1 MSANTTNRHR
11 PIFMLL
17 AAFLL
22 SGWALG
28 EQSATPADGWA
39 QFRGPGRSGVSKES
53 GLTRTWPEN
62 GPPILWR
69 QELGEGFSG
78 ISVAGDD
85 LYTLYAV
92 GDEELAGSFSAADG
106 SPRWSVKIG
115 SKYLDEWG
123 NGPRA
128 TPTIDGEVAYVLGSA
143 GRLLALDVA
152 DGGLL
157 WEVNLVATF
166 GPSRGRFNMEGMI
179 PDYEETN
186 TSEFGHCSSPLI
198 VDDVLIAYTGAGNG
212 KSLVALDKHT
222 GRTRW
227 SVLDAGS
234 AHSSPALMEI
244 AGQRQIVQVMPQEI
258 AAVSPSGEVLW
269 QFPWVQFNISQPVF
283 VAPSMI
289 FASTGN
295 DVGAVLIEV
304 ADQDSGFNVEPR
316 WRQRQMRN
324 SWGSSVFHGGHIY
337 GFDNATLKCLD
348 AESAEVRWAKR
359 GLGKG
364 SLIVGDGL
372 LIVLSDQGML
382 AVAEATPE
390 EYRELGRMKVL
401 EGPTWTAPSLSRGKL
416 FLRNHR
422 GMVCIDLVR

>member
-1 MSANTTNRHR
+1 
-11 PIFMLL
+11 
-17 AAFLL
+17 
-22 SGWALG
+22 
-28 EQSATPADGWA
+28 
-39 QFRGPGRSGVSKES
+39 
-53 GLTRTWPEN
+53 
-62 GPPILWR
+62 
-69 QELGEGFSG
+69 
-78 ISVAGDD
+78 
-85 LYTLYAV
+85 
-92 GDEELAGSFSAADG
+92 
-106 SPRWSVKIG
+106 
-115 SKYLDEWG
+115 
-123 NGPRA
+123 
-128 TPTIDGEVAYVLGSA
+128 
-143 GRLLALDVA
+143 
-152 DGGLL
+152 
-157 WEVNLVATF
+157 
-166 GPSRGRFNMEGMI
+166 
-179 PDYEETN
+179 
-186 TSEFGHCSSPLI
+186 
-198 VDDVLIAYTGAGNG
+198 
-212 KSLVALDKHT
+212 
-222 GRTRW
+222 
-227 SVLDAGS
+227 
-234 AHSSPALMEI
+234 MEI